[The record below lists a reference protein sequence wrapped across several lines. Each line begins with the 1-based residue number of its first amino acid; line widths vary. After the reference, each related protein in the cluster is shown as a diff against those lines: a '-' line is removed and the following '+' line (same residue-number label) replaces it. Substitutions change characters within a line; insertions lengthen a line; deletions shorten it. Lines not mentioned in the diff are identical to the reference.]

1 MTQPGTVSDRI
12 EYAEKVIDTGD
23 TIFLL
28 GPVENLVD
36 ACARVLRT
44 TPEWAALYGCTDID
58 DGSIDTYKRMD
69 YDVRQLPALRI
80 YNENQEKQFDS
91 WFITGDLV
99 MDMVWPASLRRTD
112 LQRIPDTVANAM
124 LQQFRRVGP
133 FFNAVSTMIPGLNE
147 LGKSFNV
154 DKSMGFEWGEDILPL
169 TQIRA
174 NFRIDLRIWD
184 DYLYNSGR
192 TKDDPFNVT
201 LGDLK
206 RIVTVIEA
214 LRDDESTELTLP
226 MDQTVSTTE
235 GD

>member
-1 MTQPGTVSDRI
+1 MNRQDQVLDRI
-12 EYAEKVIDTGD
+12 EYAEPIPDSGD

-28 GPVENLVD
+28 GPVEGLV
-36 ACARVLRT
+36 AATASVLRS
-44 TPEWAALYGCTDID
+44 TPEWAALFGCSTDD
-58 DGSIDTYKRMD
+58 NGSIDTYKRMD

-80 YNENQEKQFDS
+80 YNEQQFKEFDS
-91 WFITGDLV
+91 WFITGDLLI
-99 MDMVWPASLRRTD
+99 DLIWPANLRREQ
-112 LQRIPDTVANAM
+112 LQTIPDTVANAL
-124 LQQFRRVGP
+124 LQQFRRPGQ
-133 FFNAVSTMIPGLNE
+133 FFDAVSLKVPGLNE

-184 DYLYNSGR
+184 DYLNSVGR

-201 LGDLK
+201 LGELRRVVTQIAALK
-206 RIVTVIEA
+206 
-214 LRDDESTELTLP
+214 DDGSEEVEIPIDQSLTT
-226 MDQTVSTTE
+226 Q

>member
-1 MTQPGTVSDRI
+1 MMRPDQVVDRI
-12 EYAEKVIDTGD
+12 ENAENIQDQD
-23 TIFLL
+23 HSIFLL
-28 GPVENLVD
+28 GPVEHLVD
-36 ACARVLRT
+36 VCADVLRA
-44 TPEWAALYGCTDID
+44 TPEWAALYGCTAD
-58 DGSIDTYKRMD
+58 DPGSIDTYKRMD

-80 YNENQEKQFDS
+80 YNETQDKQFDS

-99 MDMVWPASLRRTD
+99 LDMIWPASLRRQD

-133 FFNAVSTMIPGLNE
+133 FFNSVSDKIPGLNE

-154 DKSMGFEWGEDILPL
+154 DKSMGFEWGENILPL

-184 DYLYNSGR
+184 DYLNSVGR

-201 LGDLK
+201 LGDL
-206 RIVTVIEA
+206 RRVVTTIQA
-214 LRDDESTELTLP
+214 LRDDGTIETTVP
-226 MDQTVSTTE
+226 MDQDLETTE